1 MEYLSSSEL
10 LDVARDLV
18 TALETNDEKQA
29 QIHLADLTQA
39 QESDLFHEVG
49 MLTREL
55 HDSLSNF
62 NVDSRL
68 IDLAEHDIADTRE
81 RLNYVI
87 KTTEEA
93 AHNTLELIDKTLPLS
108 DSLKLTAQNIDE
120 SWHRFRMREMG
131 VEEFRTLSTE
141 IESYLPNV
149 KKHADQIH
157 ENLLEMTEAQ
167 GFQDLTG
174 QVIRQVITLVEE
186 VENKLVE
193 LVKIAGKHQTDRQ
206 KDGKEEVDLIKAEGP
221 QINKDKPNVVN
232 NQDEVDDLLSSLGF

>member
-1 MEYLSSSEL
+1 MEYLNNNEL

-18 TALETNDEKQA
+18 LALETNDEKQA

-49 MLTREL
+49 TLTREL
-55 HDSLSNF
+55 HESLNNF
-62 NVDSRL
+62 NVDPKL
-68 IDLAEHDIADTRE
+68 INMAQHDMPDTRA
-81 RLNYVI
+81 RLNFVI

-108 DSLKLTAQNIDE
+108 DSLKDTAQKIED

-131 VEEFRTLSTE
+131 VEEFRTLSNE
-141 IESYLPNV
+141 IESYMPNV
-149 KKHADQIH
+149 KIHADQIH
-157 ENLLEMTEAQ
+157 ENLQEITLAQ

-174 QVIRQVITLVEE
+174 QVIRQVISLVGE
-186 VENKLVE
+186 VENNLVE
-193 LVKIAGKHQTDRQ
+193 LVKIAGKHKTEN
-206 KDGKEEVDLIKAEGP
+206 KDGNKADLIKAEGP
-221 QINKDKPNVVN
+221 QIDKTKANVVN

>member
-1 MEYLSSSEL
+1 MEYLDSSEL

-18 TALETNDEKQA
+18 TALETNDETQA
-29 QIHLADLTQA
+29 KVHLADLTQA
-39 QESDLFHEVG
+39 QETELFHEVG
-49 MLTREL
+49 TLTREL
-55 HDSLSNF
+55 HDSLNNF
-62 NVDSRL
+62 NVDPKL
-68 IDLAEHDIADTRE
+68 VNLAQTDMPDTRE

-93 AHNTLELIDKTLPLS
+93 AHNTLELVDRTLPLS
-108 DSLKLTAQNIDE
+108 NTLKETAQKIED

-131 VEEFRTLSTE
+131 VDEFRTLSSE

-157 ENLLEMTEAQ
+157 ENLSEMTLAQ

-174 QVIRQVITLVEE
+174 QVIRQVINLVEE
-186 VENKLVE
+186 VENNLVE
-193 LVKIAGKHQTDRQ
+193 LVKIAGKHQAEDN
-206 KDGKEEVDLIKAEGP
+206 KDGNKADLIKAEGP
-221 QINKDKPNVVN
+221 QIDKSKANVVN